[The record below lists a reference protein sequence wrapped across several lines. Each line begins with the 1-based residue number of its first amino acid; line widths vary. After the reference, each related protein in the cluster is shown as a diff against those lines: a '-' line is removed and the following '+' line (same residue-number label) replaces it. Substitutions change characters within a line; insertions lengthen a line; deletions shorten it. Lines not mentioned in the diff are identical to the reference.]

1 VGDLH
6 GPPVTVGR
14 RRRTA
19 DAGGVELI
27 EVRTTSPAELPPDVR
42 TTADRGD
49 AALEEDDDVPAAA
62 AVLGAVLLAAEV
74 TVDDFRAVLFFF
86 FLVVVVGVPSRS
98 APDSISAVKKSGK
111 RRIISNAMT
120 CSPVAMGCRP

>member
-19 DAGGVELI
+19 DAGGEELS
-27 EVRTTSPAELPPDVR
+27 EVRTTKPEEVPVEVR
-42 TTADRGD
+42 TTAERG
-49 AALEEDDDVPAAA
+49 AGALEVELDVPAAA
-62 AVLGAVLLAAEV
+62 AVLGAAFLAAEV
-74 TVDDFRAVLFFF
+74 TVEDFRAVLFFF
-86 FLVVVVGVPSRS
+86 FLVVEVGVPSRS

-111 RRIISNAMT
+111 RRIIK
-120 CSPVAMGCRP
+120 